1 MLGPASTLLPLFIDS
16 LRNVL
21 RRGRRSA
28 IALAAIAFGVVA
40 LLIAGGFIGW
50 ILSEMRELSIRTWY
64 GHVQVARAG
73 YWEHGAA
80 DPAGHLVRREP
91 QAIAQLRRDPRV
103 ETVAPRLSF
112 AALVSH
118 GDLTLSFLGEGVDPA
133 AEEAF
138 GRSLIFLPGRGE
150 NLSPAEPDG
159 AVIGQGLAANL
170 GVKTG
175 DKLVL
180 LANAPS
186 GGVNAVEVRVRGV
199 FLTANKAFDDATLRL
214 PLAHAQKLLRT
225 QGVHSWT
232 VLLKDSADATP
243 LAAELGRT
251 TSAQGLEA
259 RPWTALA
266 ENYLRTE
273 ALFGRQLG
281 AMGVVLGML
290 IVLGISNTMTMSVME
305 RTGEIGTAMALGATR
320 RRIVAQF
327 MTEGLVLGLVGA
339 AVGVVIGTCLAWLLS
354 WIGIPLPPPPGL
366 DTPIVAAIR
375 VDTALIAGTFA
386 LAVLSTVLASIYP
399 ALRASRLVIV
409 DALRRAHV

>member
-1 MLGPASTLLPLFIDS
+1 MLQNSFH
-16 LRNVL
+16 NVV
-21 RRGRRSA
+21 RRGRRSS

-80 DPAGHLVRREP
+80 DPAGHLVGREP
-91 QAIAQLRRDPRV
+91 QAIAKLRSDPRV
-103 ETVAPRLSF
+103 ATVAPRLSF

-133 AEEAF
+133 SEAAF

-150 NLSPAEPDG
+150 NLSASDADG

-180 LANAPS
+180 LANAPA
-186 GGVNAVEVRVRGV
+186 GGVNAVEVRIRGV

-225 QGVHSWT
+225 QGVHTWT
-232 VLLKDSADATP
+232 VLLNDSSDAAAVASE
-243 LAAELGRT
+243 LARE
-251 TSAQGLEA
+251 TSAKGLEA
-259 RPWTALA
+259 RAWTELA
-266 ENYLRTE
+266 ETYLRTE

-281 AMGVVLGML
+281 AMAMVLGML

-320 RRIVAQF
+320 RRIVMQF
-327 MTEGLVLGLVGA
+327 MTEGLVLGVVGA
-339 AVGVVIGTCLAWLLS
+339 AAGVVVGVCLAWLLS

-375 VDTALIAGTFA
+375 VDLP
-386 LAVLSTVLASIYP
+386 LAVGAFLLAALSTVLASIYP
-399 ALRASRLVIV
+399 AWRASRLVIV